1 MKHSKLLVSVFIIF
15 LATASFTFT
24 GKPVL
29 KPEVSDKYEGL
40 VILEIKNL
48 DDATYLA
55 IQTSLNNE
63 NNSNLEYGC
72 AENNII
78 IVKFLNSNFSEEVDN
93 AKLIENQIRES
104 IGKREVIIIKV
115 TVRSFSGT
123 SKC

>member
-1 MKHSKLLVSVFIIF
+1 MKHIKLLVSVFIIF
-15 LATASFTFT
+15 LVTISFRFT
-24 GKPVL
+24 EKPIL
-29 KPEVSDKYEGL
+29 KSEVSDKYEGL

-63 NNSNLEYGC
+63 NNFNLEYGC
-72 AENNII
+72 AENDII
-78 IVKFLNSNFSEEVDN
+78 VVKFLNSNFSEEVDN

-104 IGKREVIIIKV
+104 IGKREVVTIKV